1 MICTSKFLEETQHLP
16 LIVTLTKLDRREL
29 IKGNYRK
36 AIVSV
41 ILNGESLNACFP
53 AKIRDKTTGLSHHVY
68 STMYWRF
75 WKEKQNLNS
84 LFFILWPYTK
94 LAMYYAIQK
103 MSNTVM
109 SATWQNR
116 RLPTLDSHTHAPNKH
131 MFMGQFPFRENQKG
145 IQRF

>member
-1 MICTSKFLEETQHLP
+1 MICKSKFLEETQHLP
-16 LIVTLTKLDRREL
+16 LIITLTKLDRREL

-53 AKIRDKTTGLSHHVY
+53 AKITDKTNGLSHHVY

-75 WKEKQNLNS
+75 WKEEQNLNS

-109 SATWQNR
+109 
-116 RLPTLDSHTHAPNKH
+116 
-131 MFMGQFPFRENQKG
+131 
-145 IQRF
+145 